1 LTLGIDKRTLPHR
14 VASTRPPIRQKRG
27 LVAMTPIP
35 RSPAPLHVRTATRP
49 WQGWHRWRPAGDR
62 LLAWFALV
70 AAVVVFADF
79 AATF

>member
-1 LTLGIDKRTLPHR
+1 
-14 VASTRPPIRQKRG
+14 
-27 LVAMTPIP
+27 MTPIP